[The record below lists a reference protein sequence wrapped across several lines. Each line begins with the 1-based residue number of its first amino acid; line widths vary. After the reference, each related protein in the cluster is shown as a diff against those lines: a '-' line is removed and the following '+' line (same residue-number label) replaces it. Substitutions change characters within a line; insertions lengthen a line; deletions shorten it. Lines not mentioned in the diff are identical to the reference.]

1 MSDILDKAANIGAD
15 HFNTAAQTAKSEG
28 STMMRLWQQ
37 NANRMLRANERM
49 MHGML
54 TALKLEFQLGQDLL
68 EHRINTFKAASQTEK
83 PSEAGHTMM
92 DRHLHEMERLIASMR
107 DISEEMRN
115 SFGDATKLMFQD
127 VGQQAKDLATAAT
140 PQTPATTFATPA
152 PAPTPS
158 TAVTTFEE

>member
-68 EHRINTFKAASQTEK
+68 EHRINTFKAASQADK
-83 PSEAGHTMM
+83 PSEAGQTVM
-92 DRHLHEMERLIASMR
+92 DRHLHEMERLVASMR
-107 DISEEMRN
+107 EISEEMRN
-115 SFGDATKLMFQD
+115 SFGDATKLMFHD
-127 VGQQAKDLATAAT
+127 LGQQAKDLTAAAT
-140 PQTPATTFATPA
+140 PQTPAATSGVPA
-152 PAPTPS
+152 PVPTAS
-158 TAVTTFEE
+158 TAVTTFED